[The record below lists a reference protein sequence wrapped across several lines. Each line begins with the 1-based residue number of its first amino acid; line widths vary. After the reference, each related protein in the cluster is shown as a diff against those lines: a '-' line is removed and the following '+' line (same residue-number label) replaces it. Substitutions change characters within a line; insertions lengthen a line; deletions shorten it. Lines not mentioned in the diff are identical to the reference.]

1 MGFPPI
7 VPPLSETT
15 IGFISCPISQE
26 IMRDPVC
33 SPNGDTYERS
43 EIVKWI
49 NSKHTCPITRKPL
62 HAKDLVPNKSLK
74 NTIDSYIQ
82 SGRLPPFP
90 PPKEETIVQSRWTQ
104 VGPTSRSAFANVTTV
119 RLQGN
124 VRLPYNVRL
133 PTIGSSYNAGPLA
146 PVDIPPNPNFD
157 FIPDVST
164 RLMVSTA
171 YRAVQAMDEWDF
183 IRRYDPDAN
192 SGYVSDRNERINAIH
207 SRVDQEYRNGHSGS
221 SMGATMRIIQ
231 FIAKNGLNAFV
242 QTYQ

>member
-1 MGFPPI
+1 
-7 VPPLSETT
+7 
-15 IGFISCPISQE
+15 
-26 IMRDPVC
+26 MRDPVC

-43 EIVKWI
+43 EIIKWI
-49 NSKHTCPITRKPL
+49 NSKNTCPITRKPL
-62 HAKDLVPNKSLK
+62 HIKDLVPNKSLK
-74 NTIDSYIQ
+74 NTIEGYIQ

-90 PPKEETIVQSRWTQ
+90 PLKKETNAQSQWTQ

-119 RLQGN
+119 RLSSN
-124 VRLPYNVRL
+124 VRFPDINVRL

-146 PVDIPPNPNFD
+146 PVDLPSNPNFG

-192 SGYVSDRNERINAIH
+192 SGYVSDRIERLDSIQ
-207 SRVDQEYRNGHSGS
+207 SRIDQEYRKVG
-221 SMGATMRIIQ
+221 
-231 FIAKNGLNAFV
+231 
-242 QTYQ
+242 